1 MCTWKIHST
10 VYYIKLDG
18 VSLYT
23 TKLAKINTIG
33 EPRVGSRGGSAH
45 RTASPG
51 KIEAQIPG
59 SEIPA
64 ISRESSRIGSQNSP
78 VFSLDWPGC
87 WLGKANP
94 GCETR
99 GGSSRIGLAGYGA
112 ANSTERRRVHGGAHS
127 NNRTIL
133 RQPIRRMRS
142 CVDSK

>member
-1 MCTWKIHST
+1 MQYF
-10 VYYIKLDG
+10 VFYYIKLDG

-87 WLGKANP
+87 WLGKAQLKALSP
-94 GCETR
+94 TALQSVC
-99 GGSSRIGLAGYGA
+99 
-112 ANSTERRRVHGGAHS
+112 
-127 NNRTIL
+127 
-133 RQPIRRMRS
+133 
-142 CVDSK
+142 